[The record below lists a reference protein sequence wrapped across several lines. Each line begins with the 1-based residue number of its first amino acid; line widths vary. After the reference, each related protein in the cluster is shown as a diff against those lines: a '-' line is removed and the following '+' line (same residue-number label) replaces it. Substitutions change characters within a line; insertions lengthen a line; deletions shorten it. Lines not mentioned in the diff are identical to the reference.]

1 MRDQKQPHPRTEAP
15 HPRPKG
21 WIHVLDGCTP
31 WPEDLA
37 AHYRASGYWRGETF
51 DRLLSAWARAHPHR
65 TALVHGDRGLTYAGL
80 ESAADRVARRLTR
93 LGISAGDRVVLQLPN
108 IPEFF
113 GVFFGLQRL
122 GAVPVLALP
131 LHRRSEIVHL
141 CRLSEAVAYVV
152 PDVHQG
158 FDHRDLAAEVVK
170 EVPGVRHV
178 LVVGDPGTHTPL
190 DGPGTEASLAPE
202 GPGTD
207 LPPAPDEPD
216 TDTPPTPNAPS
227 DVALLLVSGGTT
239 GLPKLIPRTHDDYAY
254 NVRASAELCRFGPD
268 TVYLAALPVA
278 HNFALGCPGVLGA
291 LHAGGTAVLTDE
303 PDPDAAFALIERERV
318 TATALVPPTA
328 RVWATATQWDDTDLS
343 SLRLLQVGGAR
354 LLPEHAVQVRD
365 AFGPVLQQVFGMA
378 EGLLNYTEP
387 DAPEDVVLHTQG
399 RPLSPGDEIRVVD
412 EDDRDVPPGTTG
424 RLLTRGPYTLRGYYR
439 APEHNTGA
447 FTADGHYRTGD
458 LVRRTPT
465 GHLVVE
471 GRVKE
476 QINRGGDKVA
486 AAEVEEQLIT
496 HPAIVDAAVVP
507 IPDDLLGE
515 RTCAFVVPVPGATA
529 PGRSEAA
536 AFLGERGLAPYKI
549 PDRIEALDALPVTAV
564 GKTDKGALKSLAR
577 SLAESPAGRPAAEG
591 PHGPEGAHRS

>member
-1 MRDQKQPHPRTEAP
+1 M
-15 HPRPKG
+15 
-21 WIHVLDGCTP
+21 LDGCTP
-31 WPEDLA
+31 WPEELA
-37 AHYRASGYWRGETF
+37 ARYRASGYWRRETF
-51 DRLLSAWARAHPHR
+51 DQLLRTWARAHPHR
-65 TALVHGDRGLTYAGL
+65 TALVHRERRLNYAEL
-80 ESAADRVARRLTR
+80 ESATDRAARRLAG
-93 LGISAGDRVVLQLPN
+93 LGIAAGDRVVLQLPN

-113 GVFFGLQRL
+113 AVFFGLQRL

-141 CRLSEAVAYVV
+141 CRLSQAVAYVV

-158 FDHRDLAAEVVK
+158 FDHRELAAEVVK
-170 EVPGVRHV
+170 EAPCLRHV

-190 DGPGTEASLAPE
+190 DGPGTGVS
-202 GPGTD
+202 
-207 LPPAPDEPD
+207 PAHDD
-216 TDTPPTPNAPS
+216 PS
-227 DVALLLVSGGTT
+227 EVALLLVSGGTT

-254 NVRASAELCRFGPD
+254 NVRASTELCRFGPD

-328 RVWATATQWDDTDLS
+328 RVWATATGWAEADLS

-399 RPLSPGDEIRVVD
+399 RPLSPDDEIRIVD
-412 EDDRDVPPGTTG
+412 EDDRDVPPGAVG

-439 APEHNTGA
+439 APEHNTTA

-486 AAEVEEQLIT
+486 AAEVEQQLIS
-496 HPAIVDAAVVP
+496 HPAIADAAVVP

-515 RTCAFVVPVPGATA
+515 RTCAFVVPAPDAEA
-529 PGRSEAA
+529 PGRNEAA
-536 AFLGERGLAPYKI
+536 AFLREGGLAPYKI
-549 PDRIEALDALPVTAV
+549 PDRIEVLDALPVTAV
-564 GKTDKGALKSLAR
+564 GKTDKGALMSLANA
-577 SLAESPAGRPAAEG
+577 LTGRPAAEG
-591 PHGPEGAHRS
+591 PDSPEGVRTS

>member
-1 MRDQKQPHPRTEAP
+1 M
-15 HPRPKG
+15 
-21 WIHVLDGCTP
+21 LDGCTP
-31 WPEDLA
+31 WPDELA
-37 AHYRASGYWRGETF
+37 ARYRASGHWRGETF
-51 DRLLSAWARAHPHR
+51 DRLLRAWARAHPHR
-65 TALVHGDRGLTYAGL
+65 TALVHRERRLSYAGL
-80 ESAADRVARRLTR
+80 EAAADRVARRLAG
-93 LGISAGDRVVLQLPN
+93 LGIAAGDRVVLQLPN

-113 GVFFGLQRL
+113 AVFFALQRL

-158 FDHRDLAAEVVK
+158 FDHRELAAEALK
-170 EVPGVRHV
+170 EAPGLRHV
-178 LVVGDPGTHTPL
+178 LVVGDPGPHTPL
-190 DGPGTEASLAPE
+190 DGPGTDVPA
-202 GPGTD
+202 GPD
-207 LPPAPDEPD
+207 D
-216 TDTPPTPNAPS
+216 PS

-254 NVRASAELCRFGPD
+254 NVRASAETCRFGPD

-303 PDPDAAFALIERERV
+303 PDPDAAFALMERERV

-328 RVWATATQWDDTDLS
+328 RIWAAATEWAEADLTA
-343 SLRLLQVGGAR
+343 LRLLQVGGAR
-354 LLPEHAVQVRD
+354 LLPEHAQQVRD

-387 DAPEDVVLHTQG
+387 DAPQDVVLHTQG
-399 RPLSPGDEIRVVD
+399 RPLSLDDEIRVVD
-412 EDDRDVPPGTTG
+412 EHDRDVPPGTTG

-439 APEHNTGA
+439 ADEHNATA
-447 FTADGHYRTGD
+447 FTADGYYRTGD

-486 AAEVEEQLIT
+486 AAEVEEQLAH
-496 HPAIVDAAVVP
+496 HPAVLDTAVVP
-507 IPDDLLGE
+507 VPDDLLGE
-515 RTCAFVVPVPGATA
+515 RTCAFVVPRPGATA
-529 PGRSEAA
+529 PGRNEAA
-536 AFLGERGLAPYKI
+536 AFLRERGLAPYKV
-549 PDRIEALDALPVTAV
+549 PDRIETLDALPVTAV
-564 GKTDKGALKSLAR
+564 GKTDKKALTELAR
-577 SLAESPAGRPAAEG
+577 KLAAGGSARKEG
-591 PHGPEGAHRS
+591 NPRS

>member
-1 MRDQKQPHPRTEAP
+1 M
-15 HPRPKG
+15 
-21 WIHVLDGCTP
+21 LDGCTP
-31 WPEDLA
+31 WPEELA
-37 AHYRASGYWRGETF
+37 ARYRASGYWRGETF
-51 DRLLSAWARAHPHR
+51 DQLLRNWARAHPHR
-65 TALVHGDRGLTYAGL
+65 TALVHRERRLSYAEL
-80 ESAADRVARRLTR
+80 ESAADGAARRLAG
-93 LGISAGDRVVLQLPN
+93 LGIAAGERVVLQLPN

-113 GVFFGLQRL
+113 AVFFGLQRL
-122 GAVPVLALP
+122 GAVPVLTLP

-158 FDHRDLAAEVVK
+158 FDHRELAAEVVK
-170 EVPGVRHV
+170 EAPCLRHV
-178 LVVGDPGTHTPL
+178 LVVGDPGAHTPL
-190 DGPGTEASLAPE
+190 DGPGTGVS
-202 GPGTD
+202 GVS
-207 LPPAPDEPD
+207 PAHD
-216 TDTPPTPNAPS
+216 APS
-227 DVALLLVSGGTT
+227 EVALLLVSGGTT

-254 NVRASAELCRFGPD
+254 NVRASAEACRFGPD

-328 RVWATATQWDDTDLS
+328 RVWATATAWAEADLS

-387 DAPEDVVLHTQG
+387 DAPEDIVLHTQG
-399 RPLSPGDEIRVVD
+399 RPLSPGDEIRIVD
-412 EDDRDVPPGTTG
+412 EDDRDVPPGRVG

-439 APEHNTGA
+439 APEHNTTA

-486 AAEVEEQLIT
+486 AAEVEQQLST
-496 HPAIVDAAVVP
+496 HPAVADAAVVP

-515 RTCAFVVPVPGATA
+515 RTCAFVVPAPDAEA
-529 PGRSEAA
+529 PGRKEAA
-536 AFLGERGLAPYKI
+536 AFLRERGLAPYKI
-549 PDRIEALDALPVTAV
+549 PDRIEVLDALPVTAV
-564 GKTDKGALKSLAR
+564 GKTDKRALASLATA
-577 SLAESPAGRPAAEG
+577 LTGRPVAEG
-591 PHGPEGAHRS
+591 PDGPEGVRTS

>member
-1 MRDQKQPHPRTEAP
+1 M
-15 HPRPKG
+15 
-21 WIHVLDGCTP
+21 LDGCTP
-31 WPEDLA
+31 WPEELA
-37 AHYRASGYWRGETF
+37 THYGESGYWRGETF
-51 DRLLSAWARAHPHR
+51 DRLLRTWTRVHPHR
-65 TALVHGDRGLTYAGL
+65 TALVHGERRLDRAEL
-80 ESAADRVARRLTR
+80 ERGAERVARRLAG
-93 LGISAGDRVVLQLPN
+93 LGVRAGDRVVLQLPN

-113 GVFFGLQRL
+113 TVFFGLQRL
-122 GAVPVLALP
+122 GAIPVLALP

-141 CRLSEAVAYVV
+141 CRLSQAVAYVV
-152 PDVHQG
+152 PDAHQG
-158 FDHRDLAAEVVK
+158 FDHRDLAAEVLK
-170 EVPGVRHV
+170 ESPALRHV
-178 LVVGDPGTHTPL
+178 LVVGDPGAHTPL
-190 DGPGTEASLAPE
+190 E
-202 GPGTD
+202 GPGTDD
-207 LPPAPDEPD
+207 LPPAPDDASE
-216 TDTPPTPNAPS
+216 
-227 DVALLLVSGGTT
+227 VALLLVSGGTT

-254 NVRASAELCRFGPD
+254 NVRASADLCGFGPD

-328 RVWATATQWDDTDLS
+328 RMWTAATAWNGADLT

-354 LLPEHAVQVRD
+354 LLPEHAADVRD

-399 RPLSPGDEIRVVD
+399 RPLSPDDEIRIVD
-412 EDDRDVPPGTTG
+412 EDDRDVPPGATG

-439 APEHNTGA
+439 AADHNATA
-447 FTADGHYRTGD
+447 FTADGYYRTGD

-486 AAEVEEQLIT
+486 AAEVEEQLVH
-496 HPAIVDAAVVP
+496 HPGVLDTAVVP
-507 IPDDLLGE
+507 VPDDLLGE
-515 RTCAFVVPVPGATA
+515 RTCAFVVPTPGARA
-529 PGRSEAA
+529 PSRNEVA
-536 AFLGERGLAPYKI
+536 AFLRERGLAPYKI
-549 PDRIEALDALPVTAV
+549 PDRVETLDTLPVTAV
-564 GKTDKGALKSLAR
+564 GKTDKKALTAL
-577 SLAESPAGRPAAEG
+577 AGRLVVGGSKRAGGTGADGLAGPDHTGHPADGREG
-591 PHGPEGAHRS
+591 NPRS

>member
-1 MRDQKQPHPRTEAP
+1 M
-15 HPRPKG
+15 
-21 WIHVLDGCTP
+21 LDGCTP
-31 WPEDLA
+31 WPEELA
-37 AHYRASGYWRGETF
+37 ARYRASGYWRGETF
-51 DRLLSAWARAHPHR
+51 DQLLRTWARAHPHR
-65 TALVHGDRGLTYAGL
+65 TALVHGERRLSYAEL
-80 ESAADRVARRLTR
+80 ESAADRVARRLAG
-93 LGISAGDRVVLQLPN
+93 LGIAAGDRVVLQLPN

-113 GVFFGLQRL
+113 AVFFGLQRL

-158 FDHRDLAAEVVK
+158 FDHRELAAEVVK
-170 EVPGVRHV
+170 EAPCLRHV

-190 DGPGTEASLAPE
+190 DGPGTGVSGVSPVHDDASE
-202 GPGTD
+202 
-207 LPPAPDEPD
+207 
-216 TDTPPTPNAPS
+216 
-227 DVALLLVSGGTT
+227 VALLLVSGGTT

-328 RVWATATQWDDTDLS
+328 RVWATATGWAGADLS

-354 LLPEHAVQVRD
+354 LLPEHAIQVRG

-399 RPLSPGDEIRVVD
+399 RPLSPDDEIRIVD
-412 EDDRDVPPGTTG
+412 EDDRDVPPGAVG

-439 APEHNTGA
+439 APEHNTTA

-486 AAEVEEQLIT
+486 AAEVEQQLIT
-496 HPAIVDAAVVP
+496 HPAIADAAVVP
-507 IPDDLLGE
+507 VPDDLLGE
-515 RTCAFVVPVPGATA
+515 RTCAFVVPAPDAEA
-529 PGRSEAA
+529 PGRKEAA
-536 AFLGERGLAPYKI
+536 AFLRERGLAPYKI
-549 PDRIEALDALPVTAV
+549 PDRIEVLDALPVTAV
-564 GKTDKGALKSLAR
+564 GKTDKRALTSLANA
-577 SLAESPAGRPAAEG
+577 LTGIAGRARPAAEG
-591 PHGPEGAHRS
+591 PDGPEGVRTS

>member
-1 MRDQKQPHPRTEAP
+1 M
-15 HPRPKG
+15 
-21 WIHVLDGCTP
+21 LDGCTP
-31 WPEDLA
+31 WPEELA
-37 AHYRASGYWRGETF
+37 ARYRASGYWRGETF
-51 DRLLSAWARAHPHR
+51 DQLLRNWARAHPHR
-65 TALVHGDRGLTYAGL
+65 TALVHRESRLSYAEL
-80 ESAADRVARRLTR
+80 ESAADRVARRLAR
-93 LGISAGDRVVLQLPN
+93 LGIAAGDRVVLQLPN

-113 GVFFGLQRL
+113 AVFFGLQRL

-141 CRLSEAVAYVV
+141 CRLSQAVAYVV

-158 FDHRDLAAEVVK
+158 FDHRELAAEVVK
-170 EVPGVRHV
+170 EASCLRHV

-190 DGPGTEASLAPE
+190 DGPGTGVS
-202 GPGTD
+202 
-207 LPPAPDEPD
+207 PAPDD
-216 TDTPPTPNAPS
+216 PS
-227 DVALLLVSGGTT
+227 EVALLLVSGGTT

-254 NVRASAELCRFGPD
+254 NVRASAESCRFGPD

-291 LHAGGTAVLTDE
+291 LHEGGTAVLTDE

-328 RVWATATQWDDTDLS
+328 RVWATATGWAEADLS

-399 RPLSPGDEIRVVD
+399 RPLSPDDEIRIVD
-412 EDDRDVPPGTTG
+412 EDDRDVPPGAVG

-439 APEHNTGA
+439 APEHNITA
-447 FTADGHYRTGD
+447 FTTDGHYRTGD

-486 AAEVEEQLIT
+486 AAEVEQQLIT
-496 HPAIVDAAVVP
+496 HPAIADAAVVP
-507 IPDDLLGE
+507 VPDDLLGE
-515 RTCAFVVPVPGATA
+515 RTCAFVVPAPDAEA
-529 PGRSEAA
+529 PGRKEAA
-536 AFLGERGLAPYKI
+536 AFLRERGLAPYKI
-549 PDRIEALDALPVTAV
+549 PDRVEVLDALPVTAV
-564 GKTDKGALKSLAR
+564 GKTDKGALTSLANA
-577 SLAESPAGRPAAEG
+577 LTGRPATEG
-591 PHGPEGAHRS
+591 PDGPEGVRTS

>member
-1 MRDQKQPHPRTEAP
+1 MNGGLDKPHRAGYDQK
-15 HPRPKG
+15 G
-21 WIHVLDGCTP
+21 IHVLDGCTP
-31 WPEDLA
+31 WPDELA
-37 AHYRASGYWRGETF
+37 AHYRAAGHWRGETF
-51 DRLLSAWARAHPHR
+51 DRLLRDWARTRPHR
-65 TALVHGDRGLTYAGL
+65 TALVHGARRLDRARLAQD
-80 ESAADRVARRLTR
+80 ADRVAGRLAG
-93 LGISAGDRVVLQLPN
+93 LGVRAGDRVVLQLPN
-108 IPEFF
+108 VPEFF
-113 GVFFGLQRL
+113 TVFFGLQRL

-141 CRLSEAVAYVV
+141 CRLADAVAYVV

-158 FDHRDLAAEVVK
+158 FDHRDLAAEVRD
-170 EVPGVRHV
+170 ECPGLRHV
-178 LVVGDPGTHTPL
+178 LVLGDPGPHTPL
-190 DGPGTEASLAPE
+190 DGPGAP
-202 GPGTD
+202 D
-207 LPPAPDEPD
+207 LSPAPDDASE
-216 TDTPPTPNAPS
+216 
-227 DVALLLVSGGTT
+227 VALLLVSGGTT

-254 NVRASAELCRFGPD
+254 NVRASADACGFGPG

-303 PDPDAAFALIERERV
+303 PDPDSAFTLVERERV

-328 RVWATATQWDDTDLS
+328 RMWTAAAAWGEADLS
-343 SLRLLQVGGAR
+343 TLRLLQVGGAR
-354 LLPEHAVQVRD
+354 LLPEHAAEALS

-399 RPLSPGDEIRVVD
+399 RPLSPDDEIRIVD
-412 EDDRDVPPGTTG
+412 EDDHDVPPGTTG

-439 APEHNTGA
+439 ADEHNATA

-486 AAEVEEQLIT
+486 AAEVEEQLAR
-496 HPAIVDAAVVP
+496 HPAVRDTAVVP
-507 IPDDLLGE
+507 VPDDLLGE
-515 RTCAFVVPVPGATA
+515 RTCAFVVPAPGATA
-529 PGRSEAA
+529 PGRGEVA
-536 AFLGERGLAPYKI
+536 AFLRERGLAPYKI
-549 PDRIEALDALPVTAV
+549 PDRVEAVDALPVTAV
-564 GKTDKGALKSLAR
+564 GKTDKKALTALAR
-577 SLAESPAGRPAAEG
+577 ELKEG
-591 PHGPEGAHRS
+591 PRA

>member
-1 MRDQKQPHPRTEAP
+1 MLRT
-15 HPRPKG
+15 
-21 WIHVLDGCTP
+21 
-31 WPEDLA
+31 
-37 AHYRASGYWRGETF
+37 
-51 DRLLSAWARAHPHR
+51 WARAHPHR
-65 TALVHGDRGLTYAGL
+65 TALVHGERRLSYAEL
-80 ESAADRVARRLTR
+80 ESAADRVARRLAG
-93 LGISAGDRVVLQLPN
+93 LGIAAGDRVVLQLPN

-113 GVFFGLQRL
+113 AVFFGLQRL

-158 FDHRDLAAEVVK
+158 FDHRELAAEVVK
-170 EVPGVRHV
+170 EAPCLRHV

-190 DGPGTEASLAPE
+190 DGPGTGVSGVSPVHDDASE
-202 GPGTD
+202 
-207 LPPAPDEPD
+207 
-216 TDTPPTPNAPS
+216 
-227 DVALLLVSGGTT
+227 VALLLVSGGTT

-328 RVWATATQWDDTDLS
+328 RVWATATGWAGADLS

-354 LLPEHAVQVRD
+354 LLPEHAIQVRG

-399 RPLSPGDEIRVVD
+399 RPLSPDDEIRIVD
-412 EDDRDVPPGTTG
+412 EDDRDVPPGAVG

-439 APEHNTGA
+439 APEHNTTA

-486 AAEVEEQLIT
+486 AAEVEQQLIT
-496 HPAIVDAAVVP
+496 HPAIADAAVVP
-507 IPDDLLGE
+507 VPDDLLGE
-515 RTCAFVVPVPGATA
+515 RTCAFVVPAPDAEA
-529 PGRSEAA
+529 PGRKEAA
-536 AFLGERGLAPYKI
+536 AFLRERGLAPYKI
-549 PDRIEALDALPVTAV
+549 PDRIEVLDALPVTAV
-564 GKTDKGALKSLAR
+564 GKTDKRALTSLANA
-577 SLAESPAGRPAAEG
+577 LTGIAGRARPAAEG
-591 PHGPEGAHRS
+591 PDGPEGVRTS